1 MNDSTENLW
10 LLPDGIEELLPV
22 DALQVETMRRRLL
35 DLCAGHGYQLVSPP
49 LLEHLD
55 SLLQSGGE
63 DLELE
68 TFKLVDHNS
77 GRQLG
82 IRADMT
88 PQIARIDAH
97 LLASEGTTR
106 LCYAGPVLRAR
117 PRQTFESR
125 ELLQLGAEL
134 YGCGHRDADVE
145 VIELLLE
152 CLAAAGLS
160 GVGLD
165 VGHVGITRA
174 MARSAGIVDGNADQ
188 LFDALQRKS
197 IPDLQQLVAG
207 HRVPPAL
214 AEALVELP
222 EMYGSVA
229 DLPAALA
236 RLSALGAEIAAAAAD
251 LAATVGLLQA
261 RCPGS
266 ELYFDLAEM
275 RGYDYHTGVVFT
287 AFVEGF
293 GREIARG
300 GRYDSVGA
308 IYGRS
313 RPATGFSLDLRQ
325 LAKLAAPAQD
335 SAAGG
340 ILAPADGDDLLNDK
354 IRDLRRAGERV
365 VRQLGDDR
373 EPPRDCDRRL
383 VRGDDGW
390 TVAPLVG

>member
-1 MNDSTENLW
+1 LNDSTENLW
-10 LLPDGIEELLPV
+10 LLPDGIEELLPA
-22 DALQVETMRRRLL
+22 DALQVEHLRRRLL
-35 DLCAGHGYQLVSPP
+35 DLCAGHGYLLVSPP

-97 LLASEGTTR
+97 LLGSEGTTR
-106 LCYAGPVLRAR
+106 LCYSGPVLRAR

-125 ELLQLGAEL
+125 ELMQLGAEL

-152 CLAAAGLS
+152 CLTAAGLA
-160 GVGLD
+160 GIGLD
-165 VGHVGITRA
+165 IGHVGITRA
-174 MARSAGIVDGNADQ
+174 MAQSAGIVDGNADR

-197 IPDLQQLVAG
+197 IPDLEQLVAG
-207 HRVPPAL
+207 HGVPSAL

-222 EMYGSVA
+222 EMYGPVA

-251 LAATVGLLQA
+251 LSTTVGRLQA
-261 RCPGS
+261 RCPDS

-325 LAKLAAPAQD
+325 LAKLAAPGQ
-335 SAAGG
+335 AAETGG
-340 ILAPADGDDLLNDK
+340 ILAPADGDEPLNEK
-354 IRDLRRAGERV
+354 IRSLRRAGERV

-373 EPPRDCDRRL
+373 EVPQGCDRWL

-390 TVAPLVG
+390 TVAPLVD